1 MKKRLTYIAISIF
14 FLIVIALI
22 IYGLF
27 LLNHQKSSNKK
38 IEDNQEKIK
47 RSQTR
52 DIVAQIQ
59 LLNIRFNIDK
69 NSTSVPPT
77 LPVYKPQK
85 ISITEEYASQ
95 IARSLGFISEAHIS
109 KEAVPP
115 LIAYYQME
123 SSLLIYPTLGYIK
136 YTTGIYNQKDF
147 ATTPDKEKIISVV
160 FNFLLNKGI
169 IKDRNEIHVDKVEIL
184 KTDISG
190 HVIHESVNKKYNT
203 AIVNLT
209 KKVNNKYPLVT
220 NVNTG
225 IYEFLING
233 NYEIESVNIYPNP
246 ELEIFSTFRTR
257 TIDNIKSDLKSIKI
271 VKIESY
277 DEPLKLIDLSIKE
290 IIIND
295 IEIVYKNTLGD
306 EYHIYPV
313 YYLKGTASIEGD
325 INKRAVILETP
336 AISNEY
342 FLE

>member
-1 MKKRLTYIAISIF
+1 MKKRTLYIILSISS
-14 FLIVIALI
+14 LI
-22 IYGLF
+22 IIVLIFYGL
-27 LLNHQKSSNKK
+27 LLKNQKSSNKINEENTNK
-38 IEDNQEKIK
+38 IKKQQIEDIVEKN
-47 RSQTR
+47 RF
-52 DIVAQIQ
+52 
-59 LLNIRFNIDK
+59 LNIIFNISK
-69 NSTSVPPT
+69 ISTSIPST

-85 ISITEEYASQ
+85 VSITEEYANQ
-95 IARSLGFISEAHIS
+95 IAKSFGFISEAHIS

-136 YTTGIYNQKDF
+136 YTTGIYDQKDF

-169 IKDRNEIHVDKVEIL
+169 IKDRNELHVDKVEIL

-190 HVIHESVNKKYNT
+190 HVIQESVDKKYNT

-209 KKVNNKYPLVT
+209 KKVDNKYPLLTSVD
-220 NVNTG
+220 TG

-246 ELEIFSTFRTR
+246 ELEIFSTFKTR
-257 TIDNIKSDLKSIKI
+257 TIDDIKSDLKSIKI
-271 VKIESY
+271 VKIEGY

-290 IIIND
+290 IVIND

-306 EYHIYPV
+306 EYHIYPA
-313 YYLKGTASIEGD
+313 YYLKGAASIEGD

-336 AISNEY
+336 AIPNEY